1 MTVVLTAL
9 KQLDQRL
16 HQNRNS
22 EPSQLQ
28 TRIVLFAAVVC
39 GIFMA
44 SVALRLAGPTVHP
57 DEWGFLS
64 NGQALIGHTE
74 APIPT
79 GSFYPA
85 GYGLITGL
93 GALLTGSLHG
103 AYRFALLANVALA
116 IATAWFAGR
125 LAVRGFDAS
134 KLMGRI
140 ISGLVFMLPGTIVTA
155 MFAWPETAS
164 RLAFLV
170 FIFLVVT
177 VTKNR
182 STMQVLGLGLFTG
195 LMPAL
200 HGRFTLLIPVIG
212 AIFLWWGIQRLIA
225 RRLALT
231 AVMITAI
238 GYECSHFLNQFVK
251 RSLYSASYDQE
262 SRLLRRLFDPTV
274 WPALLRTMAGQT
286 WYLTATSCGLVG
298 IGIAFAVR
306 RIRSDGG
313 ARTVTDDPQRLGLL
327 VLLMSSLL
335 VIFTG
340 GLQLLYGARGDHM
353 IYGRYVEILV
363 PALMVVACVGIER
376 SFVLAQRAWLLSG
389 LFVGALSLV
398 YVLIDGGDGLKGGY
412 SRNDIVF
419 PNIVGTDIVRYL
431 VTPSLL
437 HFGAVFVLATL
448 LLWTV
453 SRRHGSWAI
462 VVLAVALGAGSMY
475 SGSRSILSRTD
486 DLVATKQTLA
496 IVQESGTQL
505 VGFDMGVR
513 NDRSYYYLRYKLHP
527 IKLVR
532 FDISGPDAVIP
543 ATYNCVYG
551 MPNRPPTDGQ
561 WTIVADEVVLQRVL
575 FQRVGTTHC

>member
-1 MTVVLTAL
+1 MV
-9 KQLDQRL
+9 
-16 HQNRNS
+16 
-22 EPSQLQ
+22 
-28 TRIVLFAAVVC
+28 
-39 GIFMA
+39 
-44 SVALRLAGPTVHP
+44 SVALRQAGPTVHP

-64 NGQALIGHTE
+64 NGQVLIGHTE

-93 GALLTGSLHG
+93 GALLTGSLPG
-103 AYRFALLANVALA
+103 AYRFALLANVVLA
-116 IATAWFAGR
+116 ILTGWCAGR
-125 LAVRGFDAS
+125 LAVQSFGAS

-140 ISGLVFMLPGTIVTA
+140 VSSLVFVLPGTIVTA

-170 FIFLVVT
+170 FISLVIT
-177 VTKNR
+177 VAKNR

-212 AIFLWWGIQRLIA
+212 LVFLWWGIQRLIS
-225 RRLALT
+225 RRVAVFALF
-231 AVMITAI
+231 VTAI
-238 GYECSHFLNQFVK
+238 GYECSRLLNQFVK
-251 RSLYSASYDQE
+251 RSLYGTSYDQE
-262 SRLLRRLFDPTV
+262 TRLLRRLFDPTV

-298 IGIAFAVR
+298 VGIAFAMW

-313 ARTVTDDPQRLGLL
+313 VRTVPADPQRLGLL
-327 VLLMSSLL
+327 VLVASSLL

-340 GLQLLYGARGDHM
+340 GLQLLYGNRGDHL

-363 PALMVVACVGIER
+363 PALLVVACVGLEK
-376 SFVLAQRAWLLSG
+376 SFVLAQRAWLLTG
-389 LFVGALSLV
+389 IFVGALSLI
-398 YVLIDGGDGLKGGY
+398 YVLVDGGDGVKGGY

-419 PNIVGTDIVRYL
+419 PNIVGTDVVRYL
-431 VTPSLL
+431 VSPGLVN
-437 HFGAVFVLATL
+437 FGAVFVLAAL
-448 LLWTV
+448 VLWTV
-453 SRRHGSWAI
+453 SRRHGTWSV
-462 VVLAVALGAGSMY
+462 VVLTVALAAGSMY

-486 DLVATKQTLA
+486 DLVAVSQTLA
-496 IVQESGTQL
+496 KVKDSGTQL

-527 IKLVR
+527 IKIVR

-543 ATYNCVYG
+543 AEYSCVYG
-551 MPNRPPTDGQ
+551 MPNKPPTDGQ
-561 WTIVADEVVLQRVL
+561 WVIVADEVVLQRVL
-575 FQRVGTTHC
+575 FQRVGTAQC

>member
-1 MTVVLTAL
+1 MVLTAI

-16 HQNRNS
+16 HKIRSS
-22 EPSQLQ
+22 EPSSLQ
-28 TRIVLFAAVVC
+28 ARIVLFVAVVC

-44 SVALRLAGPTVHP
+44 CIALRQAGPTVHP

-64 NGQALIGHTE
+64 NGQVLIGRTE

-93 GALLTGSLHG
+93 GALLTGSLPG
-103 AYRFALLANVALA
+103 AYRFALFANVVLA
-116 IATAWFAGR
+116 IITGWCAGR
-125 LAVRGFDAS
+125 LAVRGFGAS
-134 KLMGRI
+134 RLMGRLVA
-140 ISGLVFMLPGTIVTA
+140 GLVFVLPGTIVTA

-170 FIFLVVT
+170 FISLVIT
-177 VTKNR
+177 VAKNR
-182 STMQVLGLGLFTG
+182 STMQVLGLGVFTG

-200 HGRFTLLIPVIG
+200 HGRFTLLIPVVG
-212 AIFLWWGIQRLIA
+212 AVFLWWGIQRLLS
-225 RRLALT
+225 RRVTLLA
-231 AVMITAI
+231 VFVTAI
-238 GYECSHFLNQFVK
+238 GYECSRLLNQFVK
-251 RSLYSASYDQE
+251 RSLYEASYDQE
-262 SRLLRRLFDPTV
+262 SRLLRRLFDPSV

-298 IGIAFAVR
+298 VGIAFAIA
-306 RIRSDGG
+306 RIRSEGG
-313 ARTVTDDPQRLGLL
+313 ARTVPADPQRLGLL
-327 VLLMSSLL
+327 VLIVSSLL

-340 GLQLLYGARGDHM
+340 GLQLLYGARGDHL

-363 PALMVVACVGIER
+363 PALLVVACVGIEK
-376 SFVLAQRAWLLSG
+376 SFVLAQRAWLMTG
-389 LFVGALSLV
+389 LFVGALSLI
-398 YVLIDGGDGLKGGY
+398 YVLIDGGDGVKGGY
-412 SRNDIVF
+412 VRNDIVF
-419 PNIVGTDIVRYL
+419 PNIVGTDVVRYL
-431 VTPSLL
+431 VTPSLVN
-437 HFGAVFVLATL
+437 FGAVFVLAAL
-448 LLWTV
+448 VLWTV
-453 SRRHGSWAI
+453 SRRHGSWAV
-462 VVLAVALGAGSMY
+462 VVLTVALAVGCMY

-486 DLVATKQTLA
+486 DLVATTQTLA
-496 IVQESGTQL
+496 EVQKSGTQL

-527 IKLVR
+527 IKIVR

-543 ATYNCVYG
+543 AEYNCVYG

-561 WTIVADEVVLQRVL
+561 WSIVADEVVLQRVL

>member
-1 MTVVLTAL
+1 MVLGAL

-16 HQNRNS
+16 HTIRNS
-22 EPSQLQ
+22 EPSTLQ

-44 SVALRLAGPTVHP
+44 SVAMRQAGPTVHP

-64 NGQALIGHTE
+64 NGQALIGHIE

-85 GYGLITGL
+85 GYGLVTGL
-93 GALLTGSLHG
+93 GALVTGSLPG
-103 AYRFALLANVALA
+103 AYRFALLANVVLA
-116 IATAWFAGR
+116 ILTGWFAGR
-125 LAVRGFDAS
+125 LSVRGFGAS

-140 ISGLVFMLPGTIVTA
+140 VSSLVFVLPGTIVTA

-170 FIFLVVT
+170 FISLVIT
-177 VTKNR
+177 VAKNR
-182 STMQVLGLGLFTG
+182 STMQVVGLGLFTG

-200 HGRFTLLIPVIG
+200 HGRFTLLIPVVG
-212 AIFLWWGIQRLIA
+212 LVFLWWGIQRLIS
-225 RRLALT
+225 RRVALLALF
-231 AVMITAI
+231 VTAI
-238 GYECSHFLNQFVK
+238 GYEGSRLLNQFVK
-251 RSLYSASYDQE
+251 RSLYQASYDQE
-262 SRLLRRLFDPTV
+262 SRLLRRLLDPTV

-298 IGIAFAVR
+298 VGIAFAIW
-306 RIRSDGG
+306 RIRSEGG
-313 ARTVTDDPQRLGLL
+313 VRTVHADPQRLGLL
-327 VLLMSSLL
+327 VLLASSLL

-340 GLQLLYGARGDHM
+340 GLQLLYGARGDHL

-363 PALMVVACVGIER
+363 PALLVVACVGIEK
-376 SFVLAQRAWLLSG
+376 SFVLAQRAWLFTG
-389 LFVGALSLV
+389 LFVGALSLI
-398 YVLIDGGDGLKGGY
+398 YVLIDRGDGVKGGY

-419 PNIVGTDIVRYL
+419 PNIVGTDVVRYL
-431 VTPSLL
+431 VTPSLVN
-437 HFGAVFVLATL
+437 FGAVFVLAAL
-448 LLWTV
+448 VLWTV
-453 SRRHGSWAI
+453 SRRHGTWSV
-462 VVLAVALGAGSMY
+462 VVLTVALAAGSMY

-486 DLVATKQTLA
+486 DLVAVSQTLA
-496 IVQESGTQL
+496 KVKDSGTQL

-527 IKLVR
+527 IKIVR

-543 ATYNCVYG
+543 AEYRCVYG
-551 MPNRPPTDGQ
+551 MPNKPPTDGQ
-561 WTIVADEVVLQRVL
+561 WAIVADEVVLQRVL
-575 FQRVGTTHC
+575 FQRVGTTQC

>member
-1 MTVVLTAL
+1 MVVVLTAL

-28 TRIVLFAAVVC
+28 TRIVLFVALVC
-39 GIFMA
+39 GVFMA
-44 SVALRLAGPTVHP
+44 SVALRQSGPTVHP

-64 NGQALIGHTE
+64 NGQVLIGHTE

-103 AYRFALLANVALA
+103 AFRFALLANVVLA

-125 LAVRGFDAS
+125 LAVRGFGAS
-134 KLMGRI
+134 KLMGRVV
-140 ISGLVFMLPGTIVTA
+140 SGLVFMLPGTIVTA

-170 FIFLVVT
+170 FISLVVS
-177 VTKNR
+177 VTKSR
-182 STMQVLGLGLFTG
+182 SMIHVLGLGLFTG

-212 AIFLWWGIQRLIA
+212 AIFLWWGIQRLISRPVA
-225 RRLALT
+225 VLAIF
-231 AVMITAI
+231 VTAI
-238 GYECSHFLNQFVK
+238 GYESSHFLNQFVK
-251 RSLYSASYDQE
+251 RSLYGASYDQE

-298 IGIAFAVR
+298 VGIAFAIH
-306 RIRSDGG
+306 RIRTEGG
-313 ARTVTDDPQRLGLL
+313 ARTVSSDPQRLGLL
-327 VLLMSSLL
+327 VLLVSSLL

-340 GLQLLYGARGDHM
+340 GLQLLYGARGDHL

-363 PALMVVACVGIER
+363 PALLVIACVGIEK
-376 SFVLAQRAWLLSG
+376 SFVLAQRAWLLTG
-389 LFVGALSLV
+389 VFVGALSLL
-398 YVLIDGGDGLKGGY
+398 YVLIDGGDGVKGGY
-412 SRNDIVF
+412 IRNDIVF
-419 PNIVGTDIVRYL
+419 PNIVGTDVLRYL
-431 VTPSLL
+431 VTPGIVT
-437 HFGAVFVLATL
+437 FGAVFVMAALV
-448 LLWTV
+448 LWTLT
-453 SRRHGSWAI
+453 RRHGSWSI
-462 VVLAVALGAGSMY
+462 VVLAVALGLGSMY

-486 DLVATKQTLA
+486 DLVATSQTLA
-496 IVQESGTQL
+496 KVQESGTQL

-551 MPNRPPTDGQ
+551 MPNRPPSDGQ

>member
-1 MTVVLTAL
+1 MVVGAL

-16 HQNRNS
+16 HVIRNA
-22 EPSQLQ
+22 EPSSLQ

-39 GIFMA
+39 GIFMTT
-44 SVALRLAGPTVHP
+44 VAMRQAGPTVHP

-64 NGQALIGHTE
+64 NGQVLIGHTE

-85 GYGLITGL
+85 GYGLVTGL
-93 GALLTGSLHG
+93 GALVTGSLPG
-103 AYRFALLANVALA
+103 SYRFALLANVVLA
-116 IATAWFAGR
+116 VLTAWFAGR
-125 LAVRGFDAS
+125 LAVRGFGAT
-134 KLMGRI
+134 KLMGRLV
-140 ISGLVFMLPGTIVTA
+140 SALVFVLPGTIVTA

-170 FIFLVVT
+170 FISLVMT
-177 VTKNR
+177 VAKNR
-182 STMQVLGLGLFTG
+182 SAIQVVGLGLFTG

-200 HGRFTLLIPVIG
+200 HGRFTLLIPVVG
-212 AIFLWWGIQRLIA
+212 SVFLWWGIQRLIS
-225 RRLALT
+225 RRIALLALFTT
-231 AVMITAI
+231 AV
-238 GYECSHFLNQFVK
+238 GYEGSRLLNQFVK
-251 RSLYSASYDQE
+251 RSLYEDSYDQE

-274 WPALLRTMAGQT
+274 WPALIRTMAGQT
-286 WYLTATSCGLVG
+286 WYLTATSCGLIGVG
-298 IGIAFAVR
+298 VTFAVW

-313 ARTVTDDPQRLGLL
+313 ARTVSSDSQRLGLL
-327 VLLMSSLL
+327 VLVVSSLL

-340 GLQLLYGARGDHM
+340 GLQLLYGNRGDHL

-363 PALMVVACVGIER
+363 PALLVVACAGIEKA
-376 SFVLAQRAWLLSG
+376 FVLAQRAWLLTG

-398 YVLIDGGDGLKGGY
+398 YVLIDGGDGVKGGY

-419 PNIVGTDIVRYL
+419 PNIAGTDIVRYL
-431 VTPSLL
+431 VSPSLVN
-437 HFGAVFVLATL
+437 FGVVFVLAAL

-453 SRRHGSWAI
+453 SRRHGTWSLVALT
-462 VVLAVALGAGSMY
+462 VALAVGSMY
-475 SGSRSILSRTD
+475 SGSRSILTRTD
-486 DLVATKQTLA
+486 DLQAVRPSLV
-496 IVQESGTQL
+496 IVQEPGTQL

-527 IKLVR
+527 IKIVR

-543 ATYNCVYG
+543 AEYSCVYG
-551 MPNRPPTDGQ
+551 TPDKPPSDGQ

-575 FQRVGTTHC
+575 FQRVGTTQC

>member
-1 MTVVLTAL
+1 MVLGAL

-16 HQNRNS
+16 HKMRNS
-22 EPSQLQ
+22 EPSSLHA
-28 TRIVLFAAVVC
+28 RIVLFAALVC
-39 GIFMA
+39 GAFMV
-44 SVALRLAGPTVHP
+44 SVAMRQAGPTVHP

-64 NGQALIGHTE
+64 NGQVLIGHSE

-85 GYGLITGL
+85 GYGVITGL
-93 GALLTGSLHG
+93 GALVTGSLHG
-103 AYRFALLANVALA
+103 AYRFSLLANVVLA

-125 LAVRGFDAS
+125 LAVKGFGAS
-134 KLMGRI
+134 KLMGRVVAA
-140 ISGLVFMLPGTIVTA
+140 LVFVLPGTIVTA

-170 FIFLVVT
+170 FISLVMT
-177 VTKNR
+177 VAKNR
-182 STMQVLGLGLFTG
+182 SSIQVVGLGLFTG

-200 HGRFTLLIPVIG
+200 HGRFTLLIPVVG
-212 AIFLWWGIQRLIA
+212 LVFLWWGIQRLIS
-225 RRLALT
+225 RRIALLALF
-231 AVMITAI
+231 ITAI
-238 GYECSHFLNQFVK
+238 GYEGSRLLNQFVK
-251 RSLYSASYDQE
+251 RSLYEASYDQE

-298 IGIAFAVR
+298 VGVAFAVW

-313 ARTVTDDPQRLGLL
+313 ARTVSADPQRLGLL
-327 VLLMSSLL
+327 VLIVSSLL

-340 GLQLLYGARGDHM
+340 GLQLLYGNRGDHL

-363 PALMVVACVGIER
+363 PALLVVACVGLEK
-376 SFVLAQRAWLLSG
+376 SFVLAQRAWLLTG
-389 LFVGALSLV
+389 LFVGALSLF
-398 YVLIDGGDGLKGGY
+398 YVLIDGGDGVKGGY
-412 SRNDIVF
+412 LRNDIVF
-419 PNIVGTDIVRYL
+419 PNIVGTDLVRYL
-431 VTPSLL
+431 VTPSLVN
-437 HFGAVFVLATL
+437 FGAVFVLAAL
-448 LLWTV
+448 VLWTV
-453 SRRHGSWAI
+453 SRHHGSWAV
-462 VVLAVALGAGSMY
+462 VVLTVALAAGCMY

-486 DLVATKQTLA
+486 DLVAVSQTLA
-496 IVQESGTQL
+496 KVQESGTQL

-527 IKLVR
+527 IKIVR

-543 ATYNCVYG
+543 AKYNCVYG
-551 MPNRPPTDGQ
+551 MPNRPPTDGE

>member
-1 MTVVLTAL
+1 MV
-9 KQLDQRL
+9 
-16 HQNRNS
+16 
-22 EPSQLQ
+22 
-28 TRIVLFAAVVC
+28 
-39 GIFMA
+39 
-44 SVALRLAGPTVHP
+44 SVALRQAGPTVHP

-64 NGQALIGHTE
+64 NGQVLIGHTE

-93 GALLTGSLHG
+93 GALLTGSLPG
-103 AYRFALLANVALA
+103 AYRFALLANVVLA
-116 IATAWFAGR
+116 ILTGWCAGR
-125 LAVRGFDAS
+125 LAVQSFGAS

-140 ISGLVFMLPGTIVTA
+140 VSSLVFVLPGTIVTA

-170 FIFLVVT
+170 FISLVIT
-177 VTKNR
+177 VAKNR
-182 STMQVLGLGLFTG
+182 PTMQVLGLGLFTG

-212 AIFLWWGIQRLIA
+212 LVFLWWGIQRLIS
-225 RRLALT
+225 RRVAVFALF
-231 AVMITAI
+231 VTAI
-238 GYECSHFLNQFVK
+238 GYECSRLLNQFVK
-251 RSLYSASYDQE
+251 RSLYGTSYDQE
-262 SRLLRRLFDPTV
+262 TRLLRRLFDPTV

-298 IGIAFAVR
+298 VGIAFAMW

-313 ARTVTDDPQRLGLL
+313 VRTVPADPQRLGLL
-327 VLLMSSLL
+327 VLVASSLL

-340 GLQLLYGARGDHM
+340 GLQLLYGNRGDHL

-363 PALMVVACVGIER
+363 PALLVVACVGLEK
-376 SFVLAQRAWLLSG
+376 SFVLAQRAWLLTG
-389 LFVGALSLV
+389 IFVGALSLI
-398 YVLIDGGDGLKGGY
+398 YVLVDGGDGVKGGY

-419 PNIVGTDIVRYL
+419 PNIVGTDVVRYL
-431 VTPSLL
+431 VSPGLVN
-437 HFGAVFVLATL
+437 FGAVFVLAAL
-448 LLWTV
+448 VLWTV
-453 SRRHGSWAI
+453 SRRHGTWSV
-462 VVLAVALGAGSMY
+462 VVLTVALAAGSMY

-486 DLVATKQTLA
+486 DLVAVSQTLA
-496 IVQESGTQL
+496 KVKDSGTQL

-527 IKLVR
+527 IKIVR

-543 ATYNCVYG
+543 AEYNCVYG
-551 MPNRPPTDGQ
+551 MPNKPPTDGQ
-561 WTIVADEVVLQRVL
+561 WVIVADEVVLQRVL
-575 FQRVGTTHC
+575 FKRVGTAQC

>member
-1 MTVVLTAL
+1 MVLGAL

-16 HQNRNS
+16 HTIRNS
-22 EPSQLQ
+22 EPSTLQ

-44 SVALRLAGPTVHP
+44 SVAMRQAGPTVHP

-64 NGQALIGHTE
+64 NGQALIGHIE

-85 GYGLITGL
+85 GYGLVTGL
-93 GALLTGSLHG
+93 GALVTGSLPG
-103 AYRFALLANVALA
+103 AYRFALLANVVLA
-116 IATAWFAGR
+116 ILTGWFAGR
-125 LAVRGFDAS
+125 LSVRGFGAS

-140 ISGLVFMLPGTIVTA
+140 VSSLVFVLPGTIVTA

-170 FIFLVVT
+170 FISLVIT
-177 VTKNR
+177 VAKNR
-182 STMQVLGLGLFTG
+182 STMQVVGLGLFTG

-200 HGRFTLLIPVIG
+200 HGRFTLLIPVVG
-212 AIFLWWGIQRLIA
+212 LVFLLWGIQRLIS
-225 RRLALT
+225 RRVALLALF
-231 AVMITAI
+231 VTAI
-238 GYECSHFLNQFVK
+238 GYEGSRLLNQFVK
-251 RSLYSASYDQE
+251 RSLYEASYDQE

-298 IGIAFAVR
+298 VGIAFAMW
-306 RIRSDGG
+306 RIRSEGG
-313 ARTVTDDPQRLGLL
+313 VRTVPADPQRLGLL
-327 VLLMSSLL
+327 VLVASSLL

-340 GLQLLYGARGDHM
+340 GLQLLYGARGDHL

-363 PALMVVACVGIER
+363 PALLVVACVGIEK
-376 SFVLAQRAWLLSG
+376 SFVLAQRAWLLTG
-389 LFVGALSLV
+389 LFVGALSLL
-398 YVLIDGGDGLKGGY
+398 YVLIDGGDGVKGGY

-419 PNIVGTDIVRYL
+419 PNIVGTDVVRYL
-431 VTPSLL
+431 VTPSLVN
-437 HFGAVFVLATL
+437 FGAVFVLAAL
-448 LLWTV
+448 VLWTV
-453 SRRHGSWAI
+453 SRRHGTWSV
-462 VVLAVALGAGSMY
+462 VVLTVALAAGSMY

-486 DLVATKQTLA
+486 DLVAVSQTLA
-496 IVQESGTQL
+496 KVKDSGTQL

-527 IKLVR
+527 IKIVR

-543 ATYNCVYG
+543 AEYTCVYG
-551 MPNRPPTDGQ
+551 MPNKPPTDGQ
-561 WTIVADEVVLQRVL
+561 WAIVADEVVLQRVL
-575 FQRVGTTHC
+575 FQRVGTTQC

>member
-1 MTVVLTAL
+1 MV
-9 KQLDQRL
+9 
-16 HQNRNS
+16 
-22 EPSQLQ
+22 
-28 TRIVLFAAVVC
+28 
-39 GIFMA
+39 
-44 SVALRLAGPTVHP
+44 SVALRQAGPTVHP

-64 NGQALIGHTE
+64 NGQVLIGHTE

-93 GALLTGSLHG
+93 GALLTGSLPG
-103 AYRFALLANVALA
+103 AYRFALLANVVLA
-116 IATAWFAGR
+116 ILTGWCAGR
-125 LAVRGFDAS
+125 LAVQSFGAS

-140 ISGLVFMLPGTIVTA
+140 VSSLVFVLPGTIVTA

-170 FIFLVVT
+170 FISLVIT
-177 VTKNR
+177 VAKNR
-182 STMQVLGLGLFTG
+182 PTMQVLGLGLFTG

-212 AIFLWWGIQRLIA
+212 LVFLWWGMQRLIS
-225 RRLALT
+225 RRVAVFALF
-231 AVMITAI
+231 VTAI
-238 GYECSHFLNQFVK
+238 GYECSRVLNQFVK
-251 RSLYSASYDQE
+251 RSLYGTSYDQE
-262 SRLLRRLFDPTV
+262 TRLLRRLFDPTV

-298 IGIAFAVR
+298 VGIAFAMW

-313 ARTVTDDPQRLGLL
+313 VRTVPADPQRLGLL
-327 VLLMSSLL
+327 VLVASSLL

-340 GLQLLYGARGDHM
+340 GLQLLYGNRGDHL

-363 PALMVVACVGIER
+363 PALLVVACVGLEK
-376 SFVLAQRAWLLSG
+376 SFVLAQRAWLLTG
-389 LFVGALSLV
+389 LFVGALSLI
-398 YVLIDGGDGLKGGY
+398 YVLVDGGDGVKGGY

-419 PNIVGTDIVRYL
+419 PNIVGTDVVRYL
-431 VTPSLL
+431 VSPSLVN
-437 HFGAVFVLATL
+437 FGAVFVLAAL
-448 LLWTV
+448 VLWTV
-453 SRRHGSWAI
+453 SRRHGTWSV
-462 VVLAVALGAGSMY
+462 VVLTVALAAGSMY

-486 DLVATKQTLA
+486 DLVTVSQTLA
-496 IVQESGTQL
+496 KVKDSGTQL

-527 IKLVR
+527 IKIVR

-543 ATYNCVYG
+543 ADYRCVYG
-551 MPNRPPTDGQ
+551 MPNKPPTDGQ
-561 WTIVADEVVLQRVL
+561 WVIVADEVVLQRVL
-575 FQRVGTTHC
+575 FKRVGTAQC